1 MIIVSKNKNYYLAI
15 ALMTLLIIRLR
26 LRGFQE
32 GGLRGDSSE
41 EVSEG
46 LCLCEGAA
54 GGGGLRGG
62 RAQGQLQ
69 RARGHGE
76 EREEE
81 QKLH

>member
-1 MIIVSKNKNYYLAI
+1 M
-15 ALMTLLIIRLR
+15 
-26 LRGFQE
+26 
-32 GGLRGDSSE
+32 
-41 EVSEG
+41 SEG

-69 RARGHGE
+69 RARGDGE